1 MKGVSFHGYHS
12 YRDLHLLM
20 TSKEIGA
27 PEVKRHT
34 IDIAGADGELDF
46 TDYFGEPKYQN
57 AQHRFTF
64 ESIQPRNDQLQ
75 QFTDIKNAIHGKK
88 GRIILDDDPSFFYVG
103 RCTVSKYTNEKN
115 IGKITVECDC
125 EPYKYK
131 MTETVVTRAV
141 NGVEDINLTNA
152 RKRAVPLVT
161 IQTNTSMTLVYNV
174 DNVWT
179 LSAGSYMLPELELV
193 EGDNAVTVT
202 GTGTVTFRW
211 REGEL

>member
-34 IDIAGADGELDF
+34 VDIAGADGELDF

-64 ESIQPRNDQLQ
+64 ESIQPRNEQLQ

-131 MTETVVTRAV
+131 MAETVVTRAV
-141 NGVEDINLTNA
+141 SGTDTIVLTNS

-193 EGDNAVTVT
+193 EGDNYVTAT